1 MIDSV
6 CRRDYL
12 RFVWCT
18 PHLLFRR
25 NDVVEIPQ
33 LNITNNYYEK
43 FWHTVCER
51 SRMFYVPAYSLSKWT
66 KCQLL
71 FGTIRYASCN
81 QVIQQTTS
89 LNERSLAYMNVPNIY
104 NLTDSLFSN
113 FLERAGSKLLHN
125 LKQKC
130 SWHDLM
136 ISILSVSDDF
146 MRNLS
151 TTISNDMMLDF
162 FRGQASGDHTLVG
175 Q

>member
-1 MIDSV
+1 
-6 CRRDYL
+6 
-12 RFVWCT
+12 
-18 PHLLFRR
+18 
-25 NDVVEIPQ
+25 
-33 LNITNNYYEK
+33 
-43 FWHTVCER
+43 
-51 SRMFYVPAYSLSKWT
+51 
-66 KCQLL
+66 
-71 FGTIRYASCN
+71 
-81 QVIQQTTS
+81 
-89 LNERSLAYMNVPNIY
+89 MNVPNIY
-104 NLTDSLFSN
+104 NLTDSLFPN